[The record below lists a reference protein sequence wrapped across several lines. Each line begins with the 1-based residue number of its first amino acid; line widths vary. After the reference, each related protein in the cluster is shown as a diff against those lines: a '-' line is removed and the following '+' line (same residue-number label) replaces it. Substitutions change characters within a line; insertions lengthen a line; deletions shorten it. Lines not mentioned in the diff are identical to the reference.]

1 MSDKQMGKF
10 SKSNFTLLDVFQ
22 KDLKFQ
28 QNMQSQMLQKM
39 EYGDLSDEG
48 LAKWTFGQISNTTIY
63 LAARNSS
70 SSATCIVS
78 LPSNGSVT
86 SVPTASSNMAG
97 SILRMQAKKISSSNF
112 KVADNMLNERYIEKS
127 E

>member
-28 QNMQSQMLQKM
+28 QNMQSQMLRKM

-48 LAKWTFGQISNTTIY
+48 LAK
-63 LAARNSS
+63 
-70 SSATCIVS
+70 
-78 LPSNGSVT
+78 
-86 SVPTASSNMAG
+86 
-97 SILRMQAKKISSSNF
+97 
-112 KVADNMLNERYIEKS
+112 
-127 E
+127 

>member
-1 MSDKQMGKF
+1 MRVLPNRPSVNYQ
-10 SKSNFTLLDVFQ
+10 TLLP
-22 KDLKFQ
+22 
-28 QNMQSQMLQKM
+28 
-39 EYGDLSDEG
+39 
-48 LAKWTFGQISNTTIY
+48 TY

-70 SSATCIVS
+70 SSATRIVS
-78 LPSNGSVT
+78 LPSNGSVP

-97 SILRMQAKKISSSNF
+97 SILRMQAKKISSSRINF